1 MAKNSNNTN
10 KNKAGASN
18 TKNTYAQNNGSQNC
32 HTSDKASDKN
42 AADNMNRSK

>member
-18 TKNTYAQNNGSQNC
+18 TKNTYAQNLSLI
-32 HTSDKASDKN
+32 HI
-42 AADNMNRSK
+42 